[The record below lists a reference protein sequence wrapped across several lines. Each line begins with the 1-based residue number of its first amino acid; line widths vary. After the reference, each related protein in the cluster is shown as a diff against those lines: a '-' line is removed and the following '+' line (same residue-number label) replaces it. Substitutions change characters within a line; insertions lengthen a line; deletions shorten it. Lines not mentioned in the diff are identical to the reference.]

1 MGLDNYALRGP
12 DREFHNGELGFCND
26 KEFEVMGFEALTDDD
41 IEAFKQADI
50 QLCGGVLS
58 GAEGSFRGKVYV
70 LLVLDITNESLY
82 QEWIPPKRVKKMYEA
97 LMNCDP
103 KTAVQRDYV
112 YAVKESTIINLRKFF
127 RVCAERNL
135 GLTGWS

>member
-1 MGLDNYALRGP
+1 MGLDNYARRGP
-12 DREFHNGELGFCND
+12 DRELQNGELDFCND
-26 KEFEVMGFEALTDDD
+26 EDLEAMGFEPLTDDD

-50 QLCGGVLS
+50 HLCGGILS

-70 LLVLDITNESLY
+70 LLVLDITGESLY
-82 QEWIPPKRVKKMYEA
+82 QEWIPPERVKRMYEA
-97 LMNCDP
+97 LMKCDP
-103 KTAVQRDYV
+103 KTAVERDYV
-112 YAVKESTIINLRKFF
+112 YDLKESTIINLRKFF